1 MHYFRYIGNELY
13 AEDVPVNDL
22 IRTYGT
28 PLYVYS
34 YRTLERHYRAYA
46 DAFKD
51 FPHIICY
58 AAKANSNG
66 AILRALGRL
75 GSGADVVSAGE
86 LYRVLKAGIPARKI
100 VYAGVG
106 KTDEEIT
113 YAIKKGILMFN
124 IESDQELFRINEL
137 AGSLS
142 RRAPIALRINPDI
155 DPETHPY
162 ISTGLKKNKF
172 GIPIEDALQYY
183 REAKRMKNIRI
194 MGVHKHIGSQITQVR
209 PFVDALERVLVLVDS
224 LTAEGIDIRYLDLG
238 GGLGIRYNEEDPPH
252 PREFARALKKLLRK
266 RTFTIILEPGRSIVG
281 NAGILLTKVLY
292 TKKGVDREFLIVDAG
307 MNDLMRPT
315 LYDAYHHIIPVQKRR
330 RRKTVA
336 DVVGPICES
345 GDFLAR
351 QREMPAV
358 RQGEYLAVMSAG
370 AYGFSMSSNYN
381 SRPRPAEV
389 LVNGKDHYL
398 IRKRETMRDLM
409 RGEAIPE
416 FLRK

>member
-142 RRAPIALRINPDI
+142 RKAPIALRINPDI

-172 GIPIEDALQYY
+172 GIPIEAAL
-183 REAKRMKNIRI
+183 
-194 MGVHKHIGSQITQVR
+194 
-209 PFVDALERVLVLVDS
+209 
-224 LTAEGIDIRYLDLG
+224 
-238 GGLGIRYNEEDPPH
+238 
-252 PREFARALKKLLRK
+252 
-266 RTFTIILEPGRSIVG
+266 
-281 NAGILLTKVLY
+281 
-292 TKKGVDREFLIVDAG
+292 
-307 MNDLMRPT
+307 
-315 LYDAYHHIIPVQKRR
+315 
-330 RRKTVA
+330 
-336 DVVGPICES
+336 
-345 GDFLAR
+345 
-351 QREMPAV
+351 
-358 RQGEYLAVMSAG
+358 
-370 AYGFSMSSNYN
+370 
-381 SRPRPAEV
+381 
-389 LVNGKDHYL
+389 
-398 IRKRETMRDLM
+398 
-409 RGEAIPE
+409 
-416 FLRK
+416 